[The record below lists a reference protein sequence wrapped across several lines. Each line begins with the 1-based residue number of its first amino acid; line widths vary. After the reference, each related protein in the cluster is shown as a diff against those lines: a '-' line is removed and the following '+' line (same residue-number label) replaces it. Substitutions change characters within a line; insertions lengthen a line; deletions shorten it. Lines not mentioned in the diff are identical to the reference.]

1 MPTVVRGLRTVSLP
15 DLTQS
20 NTLYHW
26 ERNRYG
32 KRNVAV
38 YELGTPEKADPGH
51 EYGICWGNGVII
63 GKLVLQG
70 PWVKDGDERNCT
82 LGMPCVARLEGIGF
96 SDKNM
101 LLLAPR
107 KTCTPDLLSTIPF
120 KMYTMS
126 Y

>member
-1 MPTVVRGLRTVSLP
+1 VPTVVRGLRSVSLP

-20 NTLYHW
+20 NTLYHF

-38 YELGTPEKADPGH
+38 YELGTPEKADPGK
-51 EYGICWGNGVII
+51 EYGLCWGNGVIV

-70 PWVKDGDERNCT
+70 PWVKDGDVRNCT

-107 KTCTPDLLSTIPF
+107 KTCTPSLLSTIPF